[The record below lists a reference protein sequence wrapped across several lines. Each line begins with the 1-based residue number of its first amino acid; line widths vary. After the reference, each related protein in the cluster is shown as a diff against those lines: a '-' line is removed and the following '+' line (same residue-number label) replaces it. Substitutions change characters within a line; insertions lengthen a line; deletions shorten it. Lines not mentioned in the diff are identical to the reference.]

1 MESDYYIHV
10 DQFGEEHIIE
20 ESTPEE
26 IVEEF
31 RKLERGNE
39 IRVIWH
45 LVDSMKR
52 NYEWGN
58 NEMAEVYYEADVSVI
73 KDKLASE

>member
-1 MESDYYIHV
+1 MERDYYIHV

-20 ESTPEE
+20 ERTPEE

>member
-1 MESDYYIHV
+1 MERDYYIHV

-20 ESTPEE
+20 ERTPEE

-39 IRVIWH
+39 IRVI
-45 LVDSMKR
+45 
-52 NYEWGN
+52 
-58 NEMAEVYYEADVSVI
+58 
-73 KDKLASE
+73 